1 MNETVEQ
8 ARGVALAILKPRAA
22 DIEHGMELHADSIV
36 IESYGLG
43 LRAAPD
49 GAAVKALVESGA

>member
-1 MNETVEQ
+1 M
-8 ARGVALAILKPRAA
+8 ALAILKPSAA
-22 DIEHGMELHADSIV
+22 DIEHGMELHANSMV